1 MKNKSDRELL
11 KELLDIPEQ
20 EMRGHTIP
28 DLLDSIPDERVDLV
42 REIAARYGE
51 RRIMGQ
57 SFDNARQVYHHFKIR
72 LGTAKQEEFHILILD
87 NKHRVIEEKMITLG
101 TLNQSLVHPREVFA
115 LAIEL
120 RAASIILI
128 HSHPSGDTQPSD
140 QDIEI
145 TKRLSEVGVIMGIKV
160 LDHVIIGDDYFSFV
174 DDGIMQE

>member
-1 MKNKSDRELL
+1 MNKSNRKLLSELL
-11 KELLDIPEQ
+11 QIPEQ
-20 EMRGHTIP
+20 EMRGDSIP
-28 DLLDSIPDERVDLV
+28 DLLDSLGDKRVDLV

-51 RRIMGQ
+51 KRILGQ
-57 SFDNARQVYHHFKIR
+57 SFNSARQVYEHFRIR
-72 LGTAKQEEFHILILD
+72 LGTARQEQFHVLILD

>member
-1 MKNKSDRELL
+1 LKNKSDRELL
-11 KELLDIPEQ
+11 QELLNVSGE
-20 EMRGHTIP
+20 EMRGNTIP
-28 DLLDSIPDERVDLV
+28 DLLDSIPDERVNLV

-57 SFDNARQVYHHFKIR
+57 SFDSARQVYDHFKIR
-72 LGTAKQEEFHILILD
+72 LGTARQEEFHVLILD

-101 TLNQSLVHPREVFA
+101 TLNQSLVHPREIFSP
-115 LAIEL
+115 AIEL

-128 HSHPSGDTQPSD
+128 HSHPSGDVQPSN

-145 TKRLSEVGVIMGIKV
+145 TKRLCEVGKLMGIEV

-174 DDGIMQE
+174 DQEMMPV